1 MATVFQEGDALVKGW
16 RWRWRPAP
24 RSKRVK
30 QQAKWGWLFLSPWII
45 GFLAFTLL
53 PMLASLLFTFTDFNI
68 TQPDEISFVGFDNY
82 RKLLTDSTTHIS
94 LLVTLRFAMIA
105 MPVAII
111 QPILMAALLNSKNL
125 WARRLFTTLFYMPYT
140 VPLVSVIY
148 IWQGVLNSQTGWLNR
163 ALAFVG
169 LAGPE
174 WLNSVFWIYPALVL
188 IGLWTAGN
196 AMLVTLAGMQGIP
209 TALYEAAQIDGAGKM
224 RSFFHITLP
233 MITPVIFYNLILSL
247 IGLFQYFTIP
257 YILKRGTGEPGN
269 ATLFYNI
276 YFYRTAFRFQDMGY
290 GSTLAWLLFAIAITV
305 TIILFVSSKYWV
317 YSPGGD
323 D

>member
-1 MATVFQEGDALVKGW
+1 MATVFQEGGALIKGW
-16 RWRWRPAP
+16 RWRRPP
-24 RSKRVK
+24 RSKAIKR
-30 QQAKWGWLFLSPWII
+30 QARWGWLFLSPWII
-45 GFLAFTLL
+45 GFLGFTLL
-53 PMLASLLFTFTDFNI
+53 PMLASLIFTFTDFNI
-68 TQPDEISFVGFDNY
+68 TRPDEISFIGMDNY
-82 RKLLTDSTTHIS
+82 RKLLTDPTTHIS

-111 QPILMAALLNSKNL
+111 QPILMAALLNADNL

-163 ALAFVG
+163 ALGFIG

-196 AMLVTLAGMQGIP
+196 AMLITLAGMQGIP

-224 RSFFHITLP
+224 RAFFHITLP
-233 MITPVIFYNLILSL
+233 MITPVIFYNLVLSL

-257 YILKRGTGEPGN
+257 YILKRGTGEPAN

-290 GSTLAWLLFAIAITV
+290 GSTLAWLLFVIAITV
-305 TIILFVSSKYWV
+305 TIILFASTKYWV